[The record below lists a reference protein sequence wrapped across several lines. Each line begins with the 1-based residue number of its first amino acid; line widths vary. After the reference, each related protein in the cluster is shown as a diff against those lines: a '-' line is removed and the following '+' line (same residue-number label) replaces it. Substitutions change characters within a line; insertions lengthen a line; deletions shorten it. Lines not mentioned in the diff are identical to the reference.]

1 MQSEYIELLQ
11 SGERQPKRKMG
22 KRRAKIY
29 ERGWLNDPYMYGK
42 STEPH

>member
-1 MQSEYIELLQ
+1 MPSEYTELLQ

-22 KRRAKIY
+22 KRRAKLY
-29 ERGWLNDPYMYGK
+29 EKGRLNDPHMHGK